1 MTLTARQL
9 DEYQRD
15 GVLHPLPALDVSEVA
30 HFRRGAEELANW
42 FEGEKPAISG
52 QAHLFHRWAYDL
64 AVHPRIVDT
73 VAAILGDDILV
84 HSTSLFFKRARTADF
99 VSWHQDGF
107 YWKLDE
113 PRLVSAWIAL
123 TDSATDNGCLR
134 VVPASHIQRMEHRSA
149 PMREND
155 LLASGL
161 EIAVDVDDRDAR
173 DIVLAPGEMSLHHVL
188 IVHGSNANLSIRPRI
203 GFAVRYVAA
212 GVRQEREHHEV
223 MLARGRN
230 VNGHYRVIEGPPVI
244 DGDPF
249 ARQAAF
255 NRERVTRL
263 LGPLSSEVVKKSGD
277 EGRFVIQSRRSR
289 EARSDGTAEDGEGTQ
304 DARSQPEPA

>member
-1 MTLTARQL
+1 MTLTPHQL
-9 DEYQRD
+9 ADYASD
-15 GVLHPLPALDVSEVA
+15 GVLHPLPALDAAEVA
-30 HFRRGAEELANW
+30 RFRRGAEELADR

-64 AVHPRIVDT
+64 AMHPRIVDT
-73 VAAILGDDILV
+73 VAAIIGDDVLI
-84 HSTSLFFKRARTADF
+84 HSTSLFFKRARTEDF

-134 VVPASHIQRMEHRSA
+134 VVPGSHRQRMEHRSA
-149 PMREND
+149 PMRAHD

-161 EIAVDVDDRDAR
+161 EIAVDVDDGQAR
-173 DIVLAPGEMSLHHVL
+173 DVVLAPGEMSLHHVL
-188 IVHGSNANLSIRPRI
+188 IVHGSKANLSSRPRI

-212 GVRQEREHHEV
+212 DVRQEREHHEV
-223 MLARGRN
+223 VLARGRN
-230 VNGHYRVIEGPPVI
+230 VNSPYNVIEGPPVI

-249 ARQAAF
+249 TRQAAF
-255 NRERVTRL
+255 NRERVARH
-263 LGPLSSEVVKKSGD
+263 LGAL
-277 EGRFVIQSRRSR
+277 QS
-289 EARSDGTAEDGEGTQ
+289 
-304 DARSQPEPA
+304 